1 MFCNIY
7 DFLNVYWWTFENLP
21 ICFWL
26 YKKQYP
32 ESFAFLILRILE
44 VKFVSFL
51 KNRLVLNAFYS
62 FCMFVN
68 EIFRISAHISRSEKC
83 DDVKSVLYYFLY
95 EDRYSARFS
104 YALVYL

>member
-1 MFCNIY
+1 MYTDEHSKIS
-7 DFLNVYWWTFENLP
+7 L
-21 ICFWL
+21 CFWL

-44 VKFVSFL
+44 VKFVFFL
-51 KNRLVLNAFYS
+51 KNWLVLNVFYS

-68 EIFRISAHISRSEKC
+68 KIFRISAHISRSEKC

-95 EDRYSARFS
+95 EDKYGTRFS